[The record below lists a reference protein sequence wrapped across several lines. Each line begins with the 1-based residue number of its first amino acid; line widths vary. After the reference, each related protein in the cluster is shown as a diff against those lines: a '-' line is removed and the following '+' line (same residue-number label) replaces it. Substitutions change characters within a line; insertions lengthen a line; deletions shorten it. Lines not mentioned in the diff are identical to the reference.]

1 MLRKCPA
8 QWRDWRDLV
17 GERRTAG
24 GPLTGARGHDGALMH
39 DRARALMSMPN
50 YIVTLAG
57 TSRMPVISSASTT
70 SILLF
75 LYEYSTV
82 VL

>member
-39 DRARALMSMPN
+39 DGVLMSMPN
-50 YIVTLAG
+50 YIVTITGA
-57 TSRMPVISSASTT
+57 TRMPAISSASTT